1 MDSTMNDLTPKAANI
16 TAISRRHFATL
27 LLLALFII
35 VPVRTGLP
43 QSNTNGSALS
53 SPNIV
58 NPLHQ
63 TSNFGGDTGSGG
75 FDSILVER
83 RMKMLNN
90 ERRKSLVS
98 DSDRLLK
105 LATELNNE
113 IAQSNSG
120 SLTPEQLRKVADIEK
135 LAHGVRDKMV
145 MTIAPPSAAYFP
157 AGGPQ

>member
-1 MDSTMNDLTPKAANI
+1 MDSTMNDLKPKAANVS
-16 TAISRRHFATL
+16 AISRLPFASL
-27 LLLALFII
+27 VFLALSII
-35 VPVRTGLP
+35 APARTALP
-43 QSNTNGSALS
+43 QSSNNNVLNPPSVT
-53 SPNIV
+53 

-113 IAQSNSG
+113 IAHSNSG

-145 MTIAPPSAAYFP
+145 MTIAAPSAAYFP
-157 AGGPQ
+157 ASGSQ

>member
-1 MDSTMNDLTPKAANI
+1 MNGLNPKAANI
-16 TAISRRHFATL
+16 AVISRRHLASL
-27 LLLALFII
+27 LFLALFII
-35 VPVRTGLP
+35 VQVRTGLP
-43 QSNTNGSALS
+43 QSNNNNVLNPPG
-53 SPNIV
+53 IV

-63 TSNFGGDTGSGG
+63 PPNFGNDPGG
-75 FDSILVER
+75 GGIDSVLAER

-113 IAQSNSG
+113 IAHSNSG
-120 SLTPEQLRKVADIEK
+120 SLTPDQLRKVADIEK

-145 MTIAPPSAAYFP
+145 MTVNPPSAPSFP
-157 AGGPQ
+157 ATGPQ

>member
-1 MDSTMNDLTPKAANI
+1 MNDLNPKAANI
-16 TAISRRHFATL
+16 AAISRRHFASL
-27 LLLALFII
+27 LFLALFFI

-43 QSNTNGSALS
+43 QSNNGSVLNS
-53 SPNIV
+53 QSVV
-58 NPLHQ
+58 NPLRQ
-63 TSNFGGDTGSGG
+63 TPNLGTDPGSGG
-75 FDSILVER
+75 FDSILAER

-113 IAQSNSG
+113 IAHSNSG
-120 SLTPEQLRKVADIEK
+120 SLTPDQLRKVADIEK

-145 MTIAPPSAAYFP
+145 MTITPPSTAYFP
-157 AGGPQ
+157 TAGPQ

>member
-1 MDSTMNDLTPKAANI
+1 V
-16 TAISRRHFATL
+16 F
-27 LLLALFII
+27 LALSII
-35 VPVRTGLP
+35 APARTALP
-43 QSNTNGSALS
+43 QSSNNNVLNPPSVT
-53 SPNIV
+53 

-113 IAQSNSG
+113 IAHSNSG

-145 MTIAPPSAAYFP
+145 MTIAAPLSLLRNSGVLFKRALPSGSVLCFWGLDWIRP
-157 AGGPQ
+157 G